1 MSMSYQKA
9 DDAGRPVAEAIE
21 DVYSLSPLQQ
31 GMLFHHLYEAHSG
44 VDIEQVVYR
53 LRDGLHVAAFKR
65 AWQQIV
71 DRHAVLRTGF
81 RWEGLDSPLQLV
93 HRQIK
98 LEWEEVDWRL
108 LPAAEQ
114 SARLDDYLRRDRRRG
129 FAMTEPTLNRMALFR
144 ESDSGYQFV
153 WTFHHAIID
162 GRSIALILKEVFAY
176 YEAFCDG
183 GDLAL
188 SLPRRYRDYIDWL
201 DRLDLSRAVTYWLET
216 LRRFTSPLPRVT
228 KRAAEHTPLIRV
240 EEWSDVPRGRSLFD
254 SILVFENYELGAYLK
269 AQGERWQNGDFELLE
284 RTNYPL
290 ALSGWAGPELLSKL
304 AYHQRDFDDH
314 AINRMLGHLRTLL
327 ESMPAQSEQSL
338 AGLPMLTAQERDQ
351 LLIGWND
358 TQADYPA
365 QTCVQQLFEA
375 QVERTPEAV
384 AVICGSEQLSY
395 SELNGHANQLARHLQ
410 THGVGRE
417 SLVGIAL

>member
-98 LEWEEVDWRL
+98 LEWEEADWRL

-114 SARLDDYLRRDRRRG
+114 SARLDDYLRHDRRRG

-188 SLPRRYRDYIDWL
+188 PLPRPYRDYIDWL
-201 DRLDLSRAVTYWLET
+201 DRLDLSRAETYWRET
-216 LRRFTSPLPRVT
+216 LRGFTSPTPLVT
-228 KRAAEHTPLIRV
+228 KRHAG
-240 EEWSDVPRGRSLFD
+240 DVPTGD
-254 SILVFENYELGAYLK
+254 IEYTE
-269 AQGERWQNGDFELLE
+269 QGTRLSRATTD
-284 RTNYPL
+284 
-290 ALSGWAGPELLSKL
+290 ALRA
-304 AYHQRDFDDH
+304 F
-314 AINRMLGHLRTLL
+314 
-327 ESMPAQSEQSL
+327 
-338 AGLPMLTAQERDQ
+338 
-351 LLIGWND
+351 
-358 TQADYPA
+358 A
-365 QTCVQQLFEA
+365 QT
-375 QVERTPEAV
+375 
-384 AVICGSEQLSY
+384 I
-395 SELNGHANQLARHLQ
+395 
-410 THGVGRE
+410 
-417 SLVGIAL
+417 